1 MSISSTKPD
10 APRRGRPGNDRDDVI
25 SAAVRLFNE
34 HGYEATTIGMIADQL
49 GVSKSAIYHHV
60 RSKEELLAAA
70 LDHAMGAL
78 EAVLDDPRAVTGD
91 VVDRLEFVMRGTVT
105 VLTGEL
111 AEVTLLLRLR
121 GNTELE
127 RRVLERRRHFDRAVA
142 QLMQDVAD
150 EENIR
155 ADIDPRAATR
165 LVFGMINSITE
176 WYRTDGPLNGQTL
189 GDLVVRL
196 VFQGLRARSS

>member
-25 SAAVRLFNE
+25 SAAVRLFND

-70 LDHAMGAL
+70 LDHAMGSL
-78 EAVLDDPRAVTGD
+78 EAVLADEQSQAGDAVA
-91 VVDRLEFVMRGTVT
+91 RLEFVMRGTVT
-105 VLTGEL
+105 VLTNEL

-127 RRVLERRRHFDRAVA
+127 RRILQRRRRFDRAVA
-142 QLMQDVAD
+142 QLMQDLAD
-150 EENIR
+150 EQNFGSDTE
-155 ADIDPRAATR
+155 PRATTR

-176 WYRTDGPLNGQTL
+176 WYRPDGPLGTQAL

-196 VFQGLRARSS
+196 VFQGLRART

>member
-1 MSISSTKPD
+1 MSITSTKPD

-25 SAAVRLFNE
+25 SAAVRLFND

-70 LDHAMGAL
+70 LDHAMGSL
-78 EAVLDDPRAVTGD
+78 EAVLADEHAQTGD
-91 VVDRLEFVMRGTVT
+91 AVARLEFVMRGTVT
-105 VLTGEL
+105 VLTNEL

-127 RRVLERRRHFDRAVA
+127 RRILQRRRHFDRAVA
-142 QLMQDVAD
+142 QLMQDLAC
-150 EENIR
+150 EQNFGS
-155 ADIDPRAATR
+155 DIEPRAATR

-176 WYRTDGPLNGQTL
+176 WYRPDGPLDQQAL

-196 VFQGLRARSS
+196 VFQGLRARA

>member
-25 SAAVRLFNE
+25 SAAVRLFND

-70 LDHAMGAL
+70 LDHAMGSL
-78 EAVLDDPRAVTGD
+78 EAVLADEQSQAGDAVA
-91 VVDRLEFVMRGTVT
+91 RLEFVMRGTVT
-105 VLTGEL
+105 VLTNEL

-127 RRVLERRRHFDRAVA
+127 RRILQRRRRFDRAVA
-142 QLMQDVAD
+142 QLMQDLAD
-150 EENIR
+150 EQNFGSDTE
-155 ADIDPRAATR
+155 PRATTR

-176 WYRTDGPLNGQTL
+176 WYRPDGPLGTQAL

-196 VFQGLRARSS
+196 VFQGLRARA

>member
-25 SAAVRLFNE
+25 SAAVRLFND

-49 GVSKSAIYHHV
+49 GISKSAIYHHV

-70 LDHAMGAL
+70 LDHAMGSL
-78 EAVLDDPRAVTGD
+78 EAVLADEQSQAGDAVA
-91 VVDRLEFVMRGTVT
+91 RLEFVMRGTVT
-105 VLTGEL
+105 VLTNEL

-127 RRVLERRRHFDRAVA
+127 RRILQRRRRFDRAVA
-142 QLMQDVAD
+142 QLMQDLAD
-150 EENIR
+150 EQNFGSDTE
-155 ADIDPRAATR
+155 PRATTR

-176 WYRTDGPLNGQTL
+176 WYRPDGPLGTQAL

-196 VFQGLRARSS
+196 VFQGLRARA

>member
-25 SAAVRLFNE
+25 SAAVRLFND

-70 LDHAMGAL
+70 LDHAMGSL
-78 EAVLDDPRAVTGD
+78 EAVLADEQSQAGDAVA
-91 VVDRLEFVMRGTVT
+91 RLEFVMRGTVT
-105 VLTGEL
+105 VLTNEL
-111 AEVTLLLRLR
+111 AEVNLLLRLR

-127 RRVLERRRHFDRAVA
+127 RRILQRRRRFDRAVA
-142 QLMQDVAD
+142 QLMQDLAD
-150 EENIR
+150 EQNFGSDTE
-155 ADIDPRAATR
+155 PRATTR

-176 WYRTDGPLNGQTL
+176 WYRPDGPLGTQAL

-196 VFQGLRARSS
+196 VFQGLRARA

>member
-25 SAAVRLFNE
+25 SAAVRLFND

-70 LDHAMGAL
+70 LDHAMGSL
-78 EAVLDDPRAVTGD
+78 EAVLADEQSQAGDAVA
-91 VVDRLEFVMRGTVT
+91 RLEFVMRGTVT
-105 VLTGEL
+105 VLTNEL

-127 RRVLERRRHFDRAVA
+127 RRILQRRRRFDRAVA
-142 QLMQDVAD
+142 QLMQDLAD
-150 EENIR
+150 EQNFGSDTE
-155 ADIDPRAATR
+155 PRVATR

-176 WYRTDGPLNGQTL
+176 WYRPDGPLGTQAL

-196 VFQGLRARSS
+196 VFQGLRART